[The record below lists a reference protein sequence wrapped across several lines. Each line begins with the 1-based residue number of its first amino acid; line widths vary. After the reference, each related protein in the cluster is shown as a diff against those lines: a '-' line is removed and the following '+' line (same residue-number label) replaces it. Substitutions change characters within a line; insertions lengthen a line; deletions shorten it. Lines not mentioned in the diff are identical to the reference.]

1 MPNTKSAAKRVR
13 QTIKRTLRNRRV
25 KSQIRTAIRKFEEAA
40 QEDLNLAEERLRQAL
55 KSLDKAASKGVIH
68 RNKAARKKSR
78 LTRRFNK
85 LKANQ

>member
-25 KSQIRTAIRKFEEAA
+25 KSQIRTAIRRFEEAA